1 VKEKISIGFDHV
13 ERALLPAALDLD
25 PQPRQTEDASRGA
38 TTYPFLRER
47 LDVHV
52 LNLIV

>member
-25 PQPRQTEDASRGA
+25 PQPRQTEEASRGA
-38 TTYPFLRER
+38 ATYVSRASPEPAEGT
-47 LDVHV
+47 
-52 LNLIV
+52 